1 MRGHSL
7 FRPANQ
13 GAGASRAAAP
23 QGRSLVSNELARLT
37 RLQFEL
43 ERACMRYERAIAE
56 LDDRAGRLR
65 LVHPPAEQVVRT
77 AMAEP
82 TEGEEG
88 GLATG
93 KRLKLSSATF
103 EDLRGLG
110 LSITQARRVL
120 KFRDRGALQSPA
132 GLDAVPG
139 LPHKQRALLKLRL
152 RD

>member
-13 GAGASRAAAP
+13 GAGTSRAAAP
-23 QGRSLVSNELARLT
+23 RGRSLVSNELARLT

-56 LDDRAGRLR
+56 LDERAGRLR
-65 LVHPPAEQVVRT
+65 LVHPPAEEVVQA
-77 AMAEP
+77 AMADED
-82 TEGEEG
+82 

-93 KRLKLSSATF
+93 KRVKLSSATF

-120 KFRDRGALQSPA
+120 KLRDRGALRSPA
-132 GLDAVPG
+132 GLDSVPG
-139 LPHKQRALLKLRL
+139 LPHRQRALLKLRL

>member
-1 MRGHSL
+1 MRGRSV

-13 GAGASRAAAP
+13 GDGTSRAAAAP
-23 QGRSLVSNELARLT
+23 GRSLVSHELARLT
-37 RLQFEL
+37 RLEHEL

-56 LDDRAGRLR
+56 LDQRAGRLR
-65 LVHPPAEQVVRT
+65 LMHPPAEQVVQT

-82 TEGEEG
+82 TEDELPVE
-88 GLATG
+88 
-93 KRLKLSSATF
+93 KRVKLSSASF

-110 LSITQARRVL
+110 LSMTQARRVL
-120 KFRDRGALQSPA
+120 KLRDRGALQSPA

>member
-7 FRPANQ
+7 FRAANQ
-13 GAGASRAAAP
+13 GAGISRAAASR
-23 QGRSLVSNELARLT
+23 GRSPVSNELARLT

-56 LDDRAGRLR
+56 LDERAGRIR
-65 LVHPPAEQVVRT
+65 LVHPPAEQVVQS

-82 TEGEEG
+82 TEGEG
-88 GLATG
+88 GLPIE
-93 KRLKLSSATF
+93 KRVRLSSASF
-103 EDLRGLG
+103 DDLRGLG

-120 KFRDRGALQSPA
+120 KLRDRGALQSPA

-139 LPHKQRALLKLRL
+139 IPHRQRALLKLRL

>member
-13 GAGASRAAAP
+13 GVGTSRAAGPAE
-23 QGRSLVSNELARLT
+23 RSRVSEELQRLT
-37 RLQFEL
+37 RLEHEL

-56 LDDRAGRLR
+56 LDQRASRLR
-65 LVHPPAEQVVRT
+65 LAHPPAEQIVQTV
-77 AMAEP
+77 MAEGD
-82 TEGEEG
+82 ED
-88 GLATG
+88 GLSK
-93 KRLKLSSATF
+93 KRVRLSSASF

-110 LSITQARRVL
+110 LSITQARRML
-120 KFRDRGALQSPA
+120 KLRDRGALQSPA

>member
-13 GAGASRAAAP
+13 GAGTSRAAGTP
-23 QGRSLVSNELARLT
+23 GRSRVSDELARLT
-37 RLQFEL
+37 RLEHEL

-56 LDDRAGRLR
+56 LDQRAGRLR
-65 LVHPPAEQVVRT
+65 LAHPPAEQIVQTV
-77 AMAEP
+77 MAEP
-82 TEGEEG
+82 TEGDEG
-88 GLATG
+88 ELAK
-93 KRLKLSSATF
+93 KRLRLSSASF

-120 KFRDRGALQSPA
+120 KHRDRGALKSPA